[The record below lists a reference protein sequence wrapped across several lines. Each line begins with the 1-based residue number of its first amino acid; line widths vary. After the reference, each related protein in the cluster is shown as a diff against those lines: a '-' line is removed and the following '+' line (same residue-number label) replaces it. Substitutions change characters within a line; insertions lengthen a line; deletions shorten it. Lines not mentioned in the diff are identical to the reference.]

1 MCGQQGGCLQTPA
14 PMPSRGSQQ
23 PCPEEP
29 YLQLVAVEEAF
40 KNLKWDLPIRPISI
54 NSIGASS
61 DAALR
66 SHVARAAL
74 KATCVSSA
82 RRSHTLAGE

>member
-1 MCGQQGGCLQTPA
+1 MG
-14 PMPSRGSQQ
+14 SRESVYRPRR
-23 PCPEEP
+23 PCPQEARNDPVPEGP